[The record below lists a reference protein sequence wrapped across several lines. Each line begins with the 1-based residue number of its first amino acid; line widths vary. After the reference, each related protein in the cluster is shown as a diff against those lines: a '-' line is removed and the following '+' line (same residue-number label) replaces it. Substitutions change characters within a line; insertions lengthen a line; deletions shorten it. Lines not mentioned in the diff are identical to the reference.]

1 MKITDAVLIQTDIGD
16 FLYHYIFFIRGF
28 DSRRTPQRIKTAIR
42 RHKPR
47 TSDKDGAPE
56 KALDAEN
63 ISILIQS
70 SIALP
75 LSCGSIL
82 SGISGSVVPGTSACV
97 DDVVDEVVAAVVA
110 AVVDEVVTAVV
121 DEVAAVTG
129 SVVCFAASTL
139 SP

>member
-70 SIALP
+70 SIASP
-75 LSCGSIL
+75 LSCGSML

-97 DDVVDEVVAAVVA
+97 DDVVDDVVDEVVAAVVA
-110 AVVDEVVTAVV
+110 AVVT
-121 DEVAAVTG
+121 EVAAVLSEVTDP
-129 SVVCFAASTL
+129 VDCFADVTL
-139 SP
+139 SL